1 MKHKFRAFFEGSIK
15 RKNVIG
21 LFLLS
26 IMALGIGGAGI
37 RDLRELA
44 EQGYKM
50 LASKVFYDEKASNL
64 KAEQVSAALN
74 EIQMMNPGIYFLGNS
89 DNPNTKFPKITSMES
104 ENRGLTIK
112 GGLNDIEFNELGPDG
127 AVKVKGNFEV
137 FNEDDPINPIFSVNA
152 KTGEIVGF
160 KLGDV
165 MHPVL
170 QNGWR
175 DYANGWAPAGYWKD
189 QFGVVHVRGLI
200 ERGNTT
206 PGTLIFHLPE
216 EYRPQYGEHFTV
228 RTSGDH
234 SGDVYVLPNGNV
246 MIDTSIYGWL
256 DFAGIAFRTDQ

>member
-1 MKHKFRAFFEGSIK
+1 MKHTFKAFFEGSIK

-26 IMALGIGGAGI
+26 IMALGIGGATI
-37 RDLRELA
+37 NDYRELL
-44 EQGYKM
+44 EQGFKM
-50 LASKVFYDEKASNL
+50 IAKSVWYDKRESNL
-64 KAEQVSAALN
+64 THDNVQDAIS
-74 EIQMMNPGIYFLGNS
+74 EIQMANPGISFARTSNKGTPEIRS
-89 DNPNTKFPKITSMES
+89 GVDN
-104 ENRGLTIK
+104 GLIFD
-112 GGLNDIEFNELGPDG
+112 GGRSSIEFENLDDG
-127 AVKVKGNFEV
+127 AVKINGSLAV
-137 FNEDDPINPIFSVNA
+137 FSKDDPINPIFSVNA

-206 PGTLIFHLPE
+206 PGTLIFNLPE